1 MKKVV
6 IPIKIKVSFQI
17 TSKVAPLSITA
28 LIMMMNHLAGM
39 ALLMICNG
47 NGILE
52 TGKINPDR
60 IITGSIRANNE
71 IIMAV
76 CCELAIVE
84 ISIPKESAVT
94 MNKML
99 SKANKNKFPTIGILK
114 TK

>member
-1 MKKVV
+1 MYFLVLKAIKNVV
-6 IPIKIKVSFQI
+6 IPIKINVSFQI

-28 LIMMMNHLAGM
+28 LIMMMNHFAGM
-39 ALLMICNG
+39 TLLMICNG
-47 NGILE
+47 SGMLE
-52 TGKINPDR
+52 IGKINPER

-71 IIMAV
+71 IIIAV

-99 SKANKNKFPTIGILK
+99 
-114 TK
+114 